1 MCVCVCVG
9 GGGGVG
15 GDDDEC
21 VLSNCIFYF
30 ILLGI
35 E

>member
-1 MCVCVCVG
+1 MCVCVCV